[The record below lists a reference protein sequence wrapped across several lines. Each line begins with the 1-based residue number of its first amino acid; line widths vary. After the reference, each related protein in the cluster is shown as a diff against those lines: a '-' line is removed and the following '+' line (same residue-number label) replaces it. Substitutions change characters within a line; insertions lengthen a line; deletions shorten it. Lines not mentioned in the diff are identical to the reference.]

1 MGRLPSF
8 PAHLAA
14 VRPRPPPNHNLA
26 HGHDILSFPA
36 ASRSLALII
45 PGVAFLPSGNER
57 DANDAMRLLFLCRF
71 MEASV
76 QIQPQICVSIH
87 RSAEGQANHR
97 LADAHGVRH
106 IKKEF
111 LHTTSSFLADLGETY
126 V

>member
-1 MGRLPSF
+1 MAARSMGRLPSF

-14 VRPRPPPNHNLA
+14 VRPPPNHNLA

-57 DANDAMRLLFLCRF
+57 DANDAMRLLFLRRF

-97 LADAHGVRH
+97 LAGLTRGQAHQEGISPHH
-106 IKKEF
+106 I
-111 LHTTSSFLADLGETY
+111 LLSSRSR
-126 V
+126 